1 MDSNT
6 KQMGQQRDEKGRII
20 GGKPPAGFNVHPE
33 NRSDG
38 GWKKED
44 SIGYQY
50 RMLQRLTIEE
60 LERWID
66 EHPKNIRTVAQD
78 LAYKAL
84 IKAQKE
90 LLYLKEVTDR
100 TEGKAPQT
108 MDVTTNGES
117 IKSDVAP
124 EIVDKFNEFIKKS
137 TLSDD

>member
-1 MDSNT
+1 MTT
-6 KQMGQQRDEKGRII
+6 KQDNMGRGGNRNPEGKGGFRDN
-20 GGKPPAGFNVHPE
+20 PQ

-60 LERWID
+60 LEKWID

-90 LLYLKEVTDR
+90 LPYLKEVTDR
-100 TEGKAPQT
+100 SEGKAPQSID
-108 MDVTTNGES
+108 MTTNGET
-117 IKSDVAP
+117 IKGAT
-124 EIVDKFNEFIKKS
+124 IEFANPDQTEDQSSAIS
-137 TLSDD
+137 

>member
-1 MDSNT
+1 MTT
-6 KQMGQQRDEKGRII
+6 KQDNTGRGGNRNPEGKGGFRDN
-20 GGKPPAGFNVHPE
+20 PQ

-60 LERWID
+60 LEKWID
-66 EHPKNIRTVAQD
+66 ENPKSIRTVAQD

-90 LLYLKEVTDR
+90 LPYLKEVTDR
-100 TEGKAPQT
+100 SEGKAPQS
-108 MDVTTNGES
+108 MDITSGGEP
-117 IKSDVAP
+117 IKGALV
-124 EIVDKFNEFIKKS
+124 EFIGLEND
-137 TLSDD
+137 TQD

>member
-1 MDSNT
+1 METTNQVKKVPNPD
-6 KQMGQQRDEKGRII
+6 GKG
-20 GGKPPAGFNVHPE
+20 GFGDNPE
-33 NRSDG
+33 NRNPG

-60 LERWID
+60 LEKWTD

-90 LLYLKEVTDR
+90 LPYLKEVTDR
-100 TEGKAPQT
+100 SEGKAPQSID
-108 MDVTTNGES
+108 MTTNGES
-117 IKSDVAP
+117 LNPYNALTAEELRKLAK
-124 EIVDKFNEFIKKS
+124 DK
-137 TLSDD
+137 